1 MPELQASL
9 LPGTG
14 LWSMEGLARHI
25 NQSIAGGTVD
35 GLSASVVEGE
45 LRLSYERPASLSATV
60 ANTIEVASVASGL
73 ASLGFELG
81 TYSGFVDGQKSVA
94 DLEWGLSQY
103 SSDAGAAAVTIEV
116 AQGANSGDFIVSLTT
131 VVNTADMLSYVDI
144 YSELMGEFD
153 TSGADLRVDQVGSAL
168 VFTSTLLGTKHNNA
182 DSDSSVVTLTMTGT
196 PGDVAYLSNKLGI
209 SEGTAKGSG
218 DSNFKMFVVDNTP
231 QFQLGAD
238 QGQSMNVAVG
248 NMSAEALGVA
258 NIDLTNVKNAQGAL
272 AKINKAIDKVSAER
286 SKMGSFQNR
295 LEFAINNLRNTHSN
309 LVSSE
314 SRIRDAD
321 IAMEMIEFTRNQI
334 ISQSGTAMLAQANM
348 VPQGVLQLL
357 K

>member
-1 MPELQASL
+1 
-9 LPGTG
+9 
-14 LWSMEGLARHI
+14 
-25 NQSIAGGTVD
+25 
-35 GLSASVVEGE
+35 